1 MAIALSSRSRHLSD
15 QTILAVSSGLALRQP
30 RWPRGRP
37 DPCHRRA
44 SPEGRLSRRAAVN
57 RAKEAASAMMLA
69 VAIGLL
75 ACRPAAGESEPCTAA
90 TRCRD
95 TLRLGSGGSTTY
107 FRSVPLTRNE
117 KVRLAVIVVHGNQR
131 DGDRYFDRLVSAA
144 RAEGRLWDSALF
156 APQFHTRKD
165 GPAPDELY
173 WSSRGWKIGHR
184 SLDAK
189 RVSTFAV
196 MDELLAQVCPES
208 RGIFPNLETV
218 VLIGHSAGAQFV
230 GRYVAGGR
238 GCPDGSLDL
247 RYIVMNPSS
256 YLYVDARR
264 RSAAAGFEVPSELP
278 CADYDNY
285 KYGLRDLNAY
295 MRRVGPDRIR
305 ANLFERRT
313 YYLAGGEDTGSEAN
327 LDTSCPGNL
336 QGENRLARYA
346 NYRVY
351 HELFTA
357 WNGSVFEIVP
367 GVGHD
372 GGRMLL
378 SDAARRAAFR

>member
-1 MAIALSSRSRHLSD
+1 MRLLKVQKKSDRPIFMVSSSVRPDNPRPAAANRTKEALS
-15 QTILAVSSGLALRQP
+15 AL
-30 RWPRGRP
+30 
-37 DPCHRRA
+37 
-44 SPEGRLSRRAAVN
+44 
-57 RAKEAASAMMLA
+57 MLA

-90 TRCRD
+90 TSCRD
-95 TLRLGSGGSTTY
+95 TLRLGTGGTITY
-107 FRSVPLTRNE
+107 YRSVPLTWND

-144 RAEGRLWDSALF
+144 RAEGRLWDSALL

-173 WSSRGWKIGHR
+173 WSSQGWKIGHR

-196 MDELLAQVCPES
+196 MDELLGQVCPES

-230 GRYVAGGR
+230 GRYLAGGR
-238 GCPDGSLDL
+238 GCPDGALDV

-264 RSAAAGFEVPSELP
+264 RSAAAGFEVPSGPP
-278 CADYDNY
+278 CADYDDY
-285 KYGLRDLNAY
+285 KYGLHDLNAY

-336 QGENRLARYA
+336 QGENRLARHA
-346 NYRVY
+346 NYRAY
-351 HELFTA
+351 HELFAA
-357 WNGSVFEIVP
+357 WTRSAFEIVP